1 MKKDKD
7 VLEGKFD
14 ILISQKNTE
23 QTNRLF
29 NCTRIEYW
37 HDRDFHKKF
46 GKTFDH
52 HLMFYNGKKLIF
64 KVWLK
69 NSQKD
74 KEFKNVK
81 EALESVGMKIINLE
95 FDEDAR

>member
-14 ILISQKNTE
+14 VLISQKNTE
-23 QTNRLF
+23 QSSRLF
-29 NCTRIEYW
+29 NCTRIEYL
-37 HDRDFHKKF
+37 HDRNENY
-46 GKTFDH
+46 FDH

-81 EALESVGMKIINLE
+81 EALESVGMKVINLE
-95 FDEDAR
+95 RDEDAE